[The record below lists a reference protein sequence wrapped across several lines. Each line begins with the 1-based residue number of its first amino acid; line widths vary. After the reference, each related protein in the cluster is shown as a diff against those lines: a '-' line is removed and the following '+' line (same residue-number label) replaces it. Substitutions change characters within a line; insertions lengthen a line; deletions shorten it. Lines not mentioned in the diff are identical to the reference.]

1 MICSQIRRY
10 LEDFASGETSLR
22 LSRVISA
29 HLHGCTGCSA
39 KLAEIRRMREFLAE
53 VETVEPLAD
62 FGPAWRMKIRE
73 EAARRSAVKRS
84 FFGFVRR
91 PAFLPALGSVA
102 LIAVCLTVFG
112 VFQTRPASR
121 PETQPLLSQGAPGLM
136 KLERSD
142 DGPADRAVIRYRLEV
157 VSFGPQNKQVQKIL
171 RNYRAGRDET
181 YFAIHERD
189 TDLNRLTGL
198 TREEADE
205 LRVAM
210 EKLGAKVRLEPDGR

>member
-1 MICSQIRRY
+1 MICSQIRRH
-10 LEDFASGETSLR
+10 LEDFASGEASLR
-22 LSRVISA
+22 LSRIISA
-29 HLHGCTGCSA
+29 HLHGCAGCSA

-53 VETVEPLAD
+53 VETVEPPAD
-62 FGPAWRMKIRE
+62 YGLAWRARIRE
-73 EAARRSAVKRS
+73 EAARQTTAKRS
-84 FFGFVRR
+84 LFWFVKG
-91 PAFLPALGSVA
+91 PAFLPALGAVA
-102 LIAVCLTVFG
+102 LIGVCLTVFG
-112 VFQTRPASR
+112 VFQTGPASE
-121 PETQPLLSQGAPGLM
+121 PKTQPLLSQGAPGLM

-142 DGPADRAVIRYRLEV
+142 DGAAVRPVIRYRLEV

-205 LRVAM
+205 LRVVI